1 MTAAAL
7 RSVMPADHPLRF
19 DLNDEVHARPPE
31 QLSVPTQATF
41 LALFTDAAERDREWD
56 HVCRLVRSHEVEPP
70 PKGVTHLSLDL
81 GAFRLKWERHT
92 EFSRYKFIR
101 TAQAEDPFAEPAIR
115 AVPKEWLGEVPGR
128 VMVAAHVALVSPE
141 ADVPDYDGI
150 STRLF
155 AGHTLIGS
163 AIAGGA
169 ATALTD
175 LRIHDDGFSRVLVH
189 NRSMTPRQA
198 GRMVQRILEIDTY
211 RVMALLALPIA
222 RELGPKL
229 TRYERELAEITSRLV
244 QATKVDEAKL
254 LERLTRLEAE
264 IENAEAAHH
273 YRFTAASAY
282 HELVQR
288 RIAELR
294 EERIQGLQTFQEFTD
309 RRLAPAMSTCASVA
323 QRQESLS
330 RRVARA
336 TQLLSTRV
344 DVTREGQNQAL
355 LESMNR
361 RAQLQLRLQETVEG
375 LSVAAVTY
383 YIVGL
388 VGYAAKGLKA
398 LGAPLHV
405 EVTTGASIPV
415 VALLVALGVRRI
427 RRAVSAAPEPQM
439 GG

>member
-1 MTAAAL
+1 VTAAAL

-41 LALFTDAAERDREWD
+41 LALFTEAAERDREWD
-56 HVCRLVRSHEVEPP
+56 HVCRLVRSYGVEPP

-101 TAQAEDPFAEPAIR
+101 TLQAEDPFAEPAIR

-128 VMVAAHVALVSPE
+128 VMVAAHIALVSPE
-141 ADVPDYDGI
+141 AGTPDYDAI

-229 TRYERELAEITSRLV
+229 TGYERELAEITSRLV

-273 YRFTAASAY
+273 YRFTAAAAY

-309 RRLAPAMSTCASVA
+309 RRLAPAMSTCESVA

-415 VALLVALGVRRI
+415 VAVLVALGVRRI
-427 RRAVSAAPEPQM
+427 RRAVAAAPEPQM